1 VRKKLDLRAVVA
13 VCWKYDTD
21 WLGVRSTAIE
31 KLA

>member
-1 VRKKLDLRAVVA
+1 VRHKLDLGAVVA

-21 WLGVRSTAIE
+21 WRGVRSTAIE